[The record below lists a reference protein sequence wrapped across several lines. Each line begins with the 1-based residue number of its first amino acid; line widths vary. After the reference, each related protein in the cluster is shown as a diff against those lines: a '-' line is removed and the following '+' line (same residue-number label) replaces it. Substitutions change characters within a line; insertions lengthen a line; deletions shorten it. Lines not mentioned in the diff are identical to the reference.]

1 MTTPELLA
9 ELDTAL
15 ADAVRRAANRAEHLR
30 LTRIQGLVGEL
41 KEQPE
46 LGSSTVSSVTSREG
60 PTAAQLMAS

>member
-30 LTRIQGLVGEL
+30 LIRIQGLVGEL
-41 KEQPE
+41 QTE
-46 LGSSTVSSVTSREG
+46 LGTSMTSQSS
-60 PTAAQLMAS
+60 PTELAS